1 MFLKW
6 LLINPHLI
14 ASYVCLFVGLI
25 LLVLAPILY
34 QIRVKKIIILNPFKI
49 IKEYMPRERNI
60 LIAGLILFL
69 VGFLSSILIEERYG
83 YYYFNNGVPTLLK
96 K

>member
-1 MFLKW
+1 MSIKW

-14 ASYVCLFVGLI
+14 ASYVCIFVGFI

-34 QIRVKKIIILNPFKI
+34 RVRMKKIIILNPFKI
-49 IKEYMPRERNI
+49 IKEYTPRERNI
-60 LIAGLILFL
+60 LIAGVILFL
-69 VGFLSSILIEERYG
+69 MGFLSSVMIEERYG
-83 YYYFNNGVPTLLK
+83 YYYFDNGVPTLLK